1 MTWRVVVIDNR
12 AKLELK
18 LSHLVVRQD
27 GNKVQKIYLKDIS
40 HIIVNTT
47 EASITFA
54 LLNEI
59 VKNKIKLI
67 FCDESRNPTAEVSP
81 LYSSYNTSEK
91 IRLQI
96 KWDEYTKGEVWQQI
110 VKQKIKNQRN
120 LLESAGKPEYALLE
134 KYIEEVEL
142 KDATNREGHA
152 AKVYF
157 NALFGKS
164 FSRSDD
170 TNINAALNYGYAIL
184 LASINRQVVSNG
196 YLTQIGIFHDNMFN
210 QFNFSSDL
218 IEPWRVLVDNTVY
231 IDDIKI
237 FGKEQKI
244 ELINLINEFVT
255 IDNKCCRINQ
265 ALEIYI
271 RSVFDALNNRDISLL
286 RFPSYEL

>member
-1 MTWRVVVIDNR
+1 MTWRIVVIDNR

-27 GNKVQKIYLKDIS
+27 GNKVRKIYLKDIS

-67 FCDESRNPTAEVSP
+67 FCDEKRNPTAEISP

-91 IRLQI
+91 IRTQI
-96 KWDEYTKGEVWQQI
+96 KWDEYIKGDVWQLI
-110 VKQKIKNQRN
+110 VKQKIKNQMN
-120 LLESAGKPEYALLE
+120 LLKSCKKAEYKMLE
-134 KYIEEVEL
+134 KYIDEVEF
-142 KDATNREGHA
+142 KDSTNREGHA

-157 NALFGKS
+157 NAMFGKD

-170 TNINAALNYGYAIL
+170 SNINAALNYGYSIL
-184 LASINRQVVSNG
+184 LSSINRQVVSNG

-210 QFNFSSDL
+210 QFNLSSDL
-218 IEPWRVLVDNTVY
+218 IEPWRSVVDDKVY
-231 IDDIKI
+231 NSVKKVFDQ
-237 FGKEQKI
+237 EQKI
-244 ELINLINEFVT
+244 ELINLLNDFVN
-255 IDNKCCRINQ
+255 IDNKETRINQ
-265 ALEIYI
+265 AIDIYV
-271 RSVFDALNNRDISLL
+271 RSVFDALNNRDLSLL
-286 RFPSYEL
+286 RFPIYEL

>member
-1 MTWRVVVIDNR
+1 MENR

-27 GNKVQKIYLKDIS
+27 GNKIRKIYLKDIS

-67 FCDESRNPTAEVSP
+67 FCDEKRNPCAEISP
-81 LYSSYNTSEK
+81 FYSSYNTSEK
-91 IRLQI
+91 IRSQI
-96 KWDEYTKGEVWQQI
+96 KWDEYIKGDVWQLI
-110 VKQKIKNQRN
+110 VKQKIKNQMN
-120 LLESAGKPEYALLE
+120 LLKLYEKDEYKMLE
-134 KYIEEVEL
+134 KYIDQVEF
-142 KDATNREGHA
+142 KDESNREGHA

-157 NALFGKS
+157 NSLFGKD

-170 TNINAALNYGYAIL
+170 TNVNAALDYGYSIL

-196 YLTQIGIFHDNMFN
+196 YITQIGIFHDNMFN
-210 QFNFSSDL
+210 QFNLSSDL
-218 IEPWRVLVDNTVY
+218 IEPWRVIIDSYVY
-231 IDDIKI
+231 RNGSEIFDKEEKID
-237 FGKEQKI
+237 
-244 ELINLINEFVT
+244 LINLLNDFVT
-255 IDNKCCRINQ
+255 IDGKLTRVNQ
-265 ALEIYI
+265 AIDIYI
-271 RSVFDALNNRDISLL
+271 RSVFDALNNRDLSLL

>member
-67 FCDESRNPTAEVSP
+67 FCDETRNPTAEVSP

-120 LLESAGKPEYALLE
+120 LLEAAGKPEYALLE

-170 TNINAALNYGYAIL
+170 SNINAALNYGYAIL

-255 IDNKCCRINQ
+255 IDNRSCRINQ

>member
-67 FCDESRNPTAEVSP
+67 FCDETRNPTAEVSP

-120 LLESAGKPEYALLE
+120 LLEVAGKQEYALLE

-142 KDATNREGHA
+142 KDVTNREGHA

-218 IEPWRVLVDNTVY
+218 IEPWRVLVDNIVY

-255 IDNKCCRINQ
+255 IDNKYCRINQ

>member
-1 MTWRVVVIDNR
+1 MTWRIIVIDNR

-27 GNKVQKIYLKDIS
+27 GNRVQKIYLKDIS

-67 FCDESRNPTAEVSP
+67 CCDESRNPTAEVSA

-96 KWDEYTKGEVWQQI
+96 KWDEYTKGEVWQLI
-110 VKQKIKNQRN
+110 VKQKIKNQKN
-120 LLESAGKPEYALLE
+120 LLEVSGKSEYALLE

-142 KDATNREGHA
+142 KDGTNREGHA

-196 YLTQIGIFHDNMFN
+196 YLTQIGIFHDNIFN
-210 QFNFSSDL
+210 QFNLSSDL
-218 IEPWRVLVDNTVY
+218 IEPWRWLVDNQVY
-231 IDDIKI
+231 NNKI
-237 FGKEQKI
+237 ETFDKEEKI

-255 IDNKCCRINQ
+255 IDNKYCRVNQ

-271 RSVFDALNNRDISLL
+271 RSVFDALNNRDVSLL